1 MEHQTLI
8 NANEASLLC
17 RLSKATIYK
26 LVQQGRLRGF
36 RVLNRTLRFDPDDI
50 TALVRQLP
58 IDPTATGG
66 RSVRNAT
73 GAVIDTDASR
83 CRRRLPVG
91 GR

>member
-8 NANEASLLC
+8 DANEASRLC

-26 LVQQGRLRGF
+26 LVQQGRVRGF

-58 IDPTATGG
+58 IVNDTH
-66 RSVRNAT
+66 RSVEKCWRW
-73 GAVIDTDASR
+73 ISR
-83 CRRRLPVG
+83 QS
-91 GR
+91 

>member
-58 IDPTATGG
+58 IDQRHPPIRGEMLEMDQSTVVT
-66 RSVRNAT
+66 N
-73 GAVIDTDASR
+73 
-83 CRRRLPVG
+83 
-91 GR
+91 